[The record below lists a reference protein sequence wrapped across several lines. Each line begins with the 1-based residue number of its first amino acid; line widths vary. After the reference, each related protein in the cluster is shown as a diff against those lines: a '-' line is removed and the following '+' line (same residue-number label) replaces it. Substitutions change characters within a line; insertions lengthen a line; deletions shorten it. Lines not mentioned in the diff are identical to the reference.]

1 MAVEDVLAAAKCFV
15 CRLLPYFSAYSAV
28 KLEATETM
36 QPKLSKAATLHSFP
50 PSFNSL
56 QDATTPLLN
65 SWWKDSRL
73 RTLGGGN
80 IWLILWLK

>member
-50 PSFNSL
+50 PVL
-56 QDATTPLLN
+56 TPFRMPQLLC
-65 SWWKDSRL
+65 L
-73 RTLGGGN
+73 IPGGR
-80 IWLILWLK
+80 ILVFGHLEAEISG